1 LEKLSSESIESALSN
16 LDGWF
21 LNEGQLCV
29 LYQLNSFMDAI
40 SFVNLVSDKSEHLNH
55 HPKIIIDFNKI
66 EFNLIT
72 HDIGG
77 LSKLDIQLAKFI
89 NETYNELFISEH

>member
-1 LEKLSSESIESALSN
+1 MNN
-16 LDGWF
+16 LD
-21 LNEGQLCV
+21 
-29 LYQLNSFMDAI
+29 
-40 SFVNLVSDKSEHLNH
+40 H
-55 HPKIIIDFNKI
+55 IIIDFNKI